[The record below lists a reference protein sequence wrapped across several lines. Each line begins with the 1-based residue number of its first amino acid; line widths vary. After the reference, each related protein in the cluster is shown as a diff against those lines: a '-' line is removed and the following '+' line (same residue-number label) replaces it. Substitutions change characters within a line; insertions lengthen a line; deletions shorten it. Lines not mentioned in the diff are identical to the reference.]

1 MKKFLSLLKNK
12 IPAEFTIQHWLI
24 TSSSFSMVL
33 LLVRMLT
40 SGRLSYAF
48 LAWNL
53 FLAYI
58 PFLISNWL
66 GKYIEILRSRI
77 KLFLL
82 LFTWLLFMPNSFYIL
97 TDLFHLKNKGNGHP
111 WFDLTLILSFAW
123 NGILL
128 GILSIRKMEMLLKKV
143 KGKFISALIICTVMW
158 LNAFGIYIGRFLRF
172 NSWDVIVN
180 PFSLFGEIAD
190 IILNPYDYRYVW
202 AMSFCFA
209 FFTIILYYSSKKLAE
224 PES

>member
-1 MKKFLSLLKNK
+1 MKKFLVLLKESV
-12 IPAEFTIQHWLI
+12 PSSFTIRHWLVICSSFSLGLLLIRLI
-24 TSSSFSMVL
+24 TSARFSYV
-33 LLVRMLT
+33 
-40 SGRLSYAF
+40 F

-53 FLAYI
+53 LLAYI

-66 GKYIEILRSRI
+66 SSHREVLKQRL
-77 KLFLL
+77 KLAFVI
-82 LFTWLLFMPNSFYIL
+82 FAWILFMPNSFYIV
-97 TDLFHLKNKGNGHP
+97 TDLFHLDNMGYGHP

-128 GILSIRKMEMLLKKV
+128 GLLSIRKMEILLRQA
-143 KGKFISALIICTVMW
+143 KGKFISGVVVCAVMW

-180 PFSLFGEIAD
+180 PFSLFGELAGIA
-190 IILNPYDYRYVW
+190 LNPYDYRYVW

-209 FFTIILYYSSKKLAE
+209 FFMIILYYSTKRL
-224 PES
+224 PELE

>member
-1 MKKFLSLLKNK
+1 MKKFLLLLKK
-12 IPAEFTIQHWLI
+12 KMPPVFTIGHWLLI
-24 TSSSFSMVL
+24 SSSFSILL
-33 LLVRMLT
+33 LLVRVIT

-58 PFLISNWL
+58 PFLMSNWL
-66 GKYIEILRSRI
+66 ARHPEVLRSRV
-77 KLFLL
+77 KLIMLIL
-82 LFTWLLFMPNSFYIL
+82 IWLLFMPNSFYIL
-97 TDLFHLKNKGNGHP
+97 TDLFHLENMGNGHP

-128 GILSIRKMEMLLKKV
+128 GILSIRKMEMLLKKG
-143 KGKFISALIICTVMW
+143 KGKIISGLVICTVMW

-172 NSWDVIVN
+172 NSWDIILN

-202 AMSFCFA
+202 ARSFCFA
-209 FFTIILYYSSKKLAE
+209 FFMVILYYSSKKLAE
-224 PES
+224 PD